1 MSYHHAPHASRKAQT
16 AWPLALLTAV
26 LMAAS
31 LSTAHAEDKPS
42 REREALRRAQQ
53 SLRQTQEERDALAGE
68 KATLA
73 QAKDKAEGELK
84 QTSAKVKGAESKAA
98 ALRAKAEQLE
108 ASLHSKDEALAAA
121 QQRESELQAQLS
133 KTQAELAEKARTLAS
148 VTSLLSASTQDRQS
162 LLSQNKALY
171 ATGLDMVSLLRTQ
184 SPSEWQRAKDALLG
198 LSAVKAENLA
208 EAFRT
213 RLDDA
218 NFNAQ
223 PAAGAGQTP

>member
-1 MSYHHAPHASRKAQT
+1 MLLFPSA
-16 AWPLALLTAV
+16 ALRRPR
-26 LMAAS
+26 AS
-31 LSTAHAEDKPS
+31 LLVVTLLAAMTLPAQAEEKSS

-84 QTSAKVKGAESKAA
+84 LTAAKVKGAESKAA
-98 ALRAKAEQLE
+98 AARARAEQLE
-108 ASLHSKDEALAAA
+108 ASLKSKDEALVAA
-121 QQRESELQAQLS
+121 QQRESELQDQLH
-133 KTQAELAEKARTLAS
+133 KVQAELADKTRLAS
-148 VTSLLSASTQDRQS
+148 SLSNLLAASTQERQV
-162 LLSQNKALY
+162 LLMQNKALY

-184 SPSEWQRAKDALLG
+184 SPSEWQRARDALLG
-198 LSAVKAENLA
+198 MQAVKAENLA

-218 NFNAQ
+218 NYNAAPA
-223 PAAGAGQTP
+223 PAAGPSTP